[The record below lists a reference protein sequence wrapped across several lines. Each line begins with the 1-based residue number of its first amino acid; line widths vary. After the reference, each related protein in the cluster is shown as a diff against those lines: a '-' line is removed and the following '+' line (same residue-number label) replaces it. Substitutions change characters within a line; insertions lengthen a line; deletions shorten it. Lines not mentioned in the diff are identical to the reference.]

1 MNTSLIRSG
10 GGRHVTIVSASVGAG
25 HDGAADELAR
35 RLRAAGFSVD
45 RHDFLD
51 LLPASLGRLLRQTYA
66 VQLRAAP
73 ESWERLFTALD
84 RRRNL
89 AAAVRALSG
98 LAARRIA
105 RTAAPESAAIVSTYP
120 LASQALGRLRRRG
133 VLRAPVVT
141 YLTDLSVHPLWVADG
156 VDVHLALHP
165 LTAAE
170 AHRLGAADVRVCA
183 PAVRPGFRPPS
194 SVIERQM
201 ARLHFGL
208 PDGERLALITAGS
221 WGSGD
226 VAATVSDVAATG
238 LVTPLV
244 VCGRNTALREK
255 LARSGTGIALG
266 WVDDMPAL
274 MRACDV
280 VVQNAGGLSSLEARA
295 SGLPVLSY
303 RCLPG
308 HGRANAAV
316 LEEAGWAPWAR
327 HADRLP
333 EALFTALTGPRTVG
347 GAVAADPA
355 AIVTALAAGRSA
367 TVTAGRAPADAPE
380 LAVVA
385 EASR

>member
-1 MNTSLIRSG
+1 MNTSLTRPG
-10 GGRHVTIVSASVGAG
+10 GGHHVTIVSASVGAG

-35 RLRAAGFSVD
+35 RLRDAGFSVD

-51 LLPASLGRLLRQTYA
+51 LLPASLGRLLRQAYA
-66 VQLRAAP
+66 MQLRAAP
-73 ESWERLFTALD
+73 ESWEHLFTALD

-89 AAAVRALSG
+89 AAAVRGLSG

-105 RTAAPESAAIVSTYP
+105 RTAAPESAAVISTYP

-133 VLRAPVVT
+133 ALRAPVVT

-156 VDVHLALHP
+156 VDLHLALHP
-165 LTAAE
+165 ETAAE

-194 SVIERQM
+194 SVLERRM
-201 ARLHFGL
+201 ARLRLGL
-208 PDGERLALITAGS
+208 PDDERLALITAGS

-226 VAATVSDVAATG
+226 VAATVRDVAATG
-238 LVTPLV
+238 LVTPVV
-244 VCGRNTALREK
+244 VCGHNTALRER
-255 LARSGTGIALG
+255 LTRTGMGITLG
-266 WVDDMPAL
+266 WVEDMPAL

-280 VVQNAGGLSSLEARA
+280 VVQNAGGLSSLEALA
-295 SGLPVLSY
+295 SGLPMLSY

-316 LEEAGWAPWAR
+316 LEKAGWAPWAR
-327 HADRLP
+327 HVDRLP
-333 EALFTALTGPRTVG
+333 EALFAALTTPLTAGPPH
-347 GAVAADPA
+347 AADPV
-355 AIVTALAAGRSA
+355 AIVAALATERD
-367 TVTAGRAPADAPE
+367 TAGAPE

-385 EASR
+385 EGAR